1 MKQITPVQLE
11 SRLESQAERR
21 PILLDVREPDEFRLA
36 HIPGS
41 LHIPMQDVPRRLAE
55 LDPAAEIVVICHHG
69 MRSAQV
75 AGFLEGRGF
84 SDVSN
89 LAGGIDGWSVQVDP
103 GVPRY

>member
-89 LAGGIDGWSVQVDP
+89 LTGGIDGWSVQVDP